1 MNIRI
6 KTNYKMTGWEWR
18 ENIIKFKHLL
28 KLKLYSLAILIIDNC
43 INKLL
48 PKFILIA
55 INE

>member
-1 MNIRI
+1 
-6 KTNYKMTGWEWR
+6 MTGWEWR